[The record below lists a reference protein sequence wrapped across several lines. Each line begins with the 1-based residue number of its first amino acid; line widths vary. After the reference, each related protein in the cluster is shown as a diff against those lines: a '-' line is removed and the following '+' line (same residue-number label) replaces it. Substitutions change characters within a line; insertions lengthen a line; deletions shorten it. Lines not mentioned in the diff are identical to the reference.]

1 MRRETGWVQP
11 WKNGSGRLWEGGAV
25 GTAWPDCL
33 VALPR
38 REWVGWERRRAEGP
52 MRCPVRRT
60 WAKGMKMR
68 KRQQVLRILQ
78 CPNLRIPVY
87 TQVACL
93 SSAALRK
100 ALYEWKWKSRSSQW
114 GSSLSLGLCQ
124 CLSSLCK
131 ATQVWGDKSVRGTE
145 WRTCPRLELGD
156 VVLPTALLWTQMDV
170 PEWVINTPGLC
181 PDSDMKWIRPPPRPF
196 PTLKTLSF
204 WGAKVQLLLVIRCDW
219 LSEKTVCSSD
229 SVTDFSLL
237 F

>member
-1 MRRETGWVQP
+1 MLIKCSFKESTLWMEMEIQIKPVGLLSEP
-11 WKNGSGRLWEGGAV
+11 WIVSV
-25 GTAWPDCL
+25 
-33 VALPR
+33 
-38 REWVGWERRRAEGP
+38 
-52 MRCPVRRT
+52 
-60 WAKGMKMR
+60 
-68 KRQQVLRILQ
+68 
-78 CPNLRIPVY
+78 
-87 TQVACL
+87 
-93 SSAALRK
+93 
-100 ALYEWKWKSRSSQW
+100 
-114 GSSLSLGLCQ
+114 
-124 CLSSLCK
+124 SSLCK